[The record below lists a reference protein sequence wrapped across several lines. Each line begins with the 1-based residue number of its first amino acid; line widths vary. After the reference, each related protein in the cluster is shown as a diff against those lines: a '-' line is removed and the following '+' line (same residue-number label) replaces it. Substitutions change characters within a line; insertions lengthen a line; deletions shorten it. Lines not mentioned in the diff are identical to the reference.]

1 MTQIDFPFV
10 RSSLI
15 CPLCRRGKDAGTIC
29 CWSCYG
35 EQRMRDGN
43 KEAEDIIADADANL
57 RRRNQSALQEQL
69 A

>member
-15 CPLCRRGKDAGTIC
+15 CPLCRGCKDAGTIC
-29 CWSCYG
+29 CWSCYR
-35 EQRMRDGN
+35 ERRMRDGN
-43 KEAEDIIADADANL
+43 KEAEDLIADADVNL
-57 RRRNQSALQEQL
+57 GLCNQPIRQEKP